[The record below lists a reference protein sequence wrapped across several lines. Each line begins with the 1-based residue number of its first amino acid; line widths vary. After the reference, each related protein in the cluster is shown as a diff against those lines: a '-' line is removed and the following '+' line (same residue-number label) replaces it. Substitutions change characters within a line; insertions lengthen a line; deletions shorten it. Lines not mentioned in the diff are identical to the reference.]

1 MKKLLVLLLIFGFT
15 KSSIAQS
22 AANTISSPDKNILVS
37 CDVANASYTIA
48 YKGGIVLK
56 NSKLGVA
63 REDEDFSK
71 NLQLVKVTAPV
82 IVKDN
87 YAMLNA
93 KKKNISYTATQRI
106 FETKTSSG
114 KKMNIIFRV
123 SNDGVA
129 FNMNFRKDQ
138 PT

>member
-37 CDVANASYTIA
+37 CDVANGSYTIA

-56 NSKLGVA
+56 NSKLGVV

-87 YAMLNA
+87 YTMLNA

-114 KKMNIIFRV
+114 KKM
-123 SNDGVA
+123 
-129 FNMNFRKDQ
+129 
-138 PT
+138 